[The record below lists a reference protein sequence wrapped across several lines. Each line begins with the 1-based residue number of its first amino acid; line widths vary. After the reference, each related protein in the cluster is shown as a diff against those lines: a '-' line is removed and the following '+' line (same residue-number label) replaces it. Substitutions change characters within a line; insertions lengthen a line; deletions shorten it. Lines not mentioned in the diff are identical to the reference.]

1 VRRALVLVALASACL
16 AGQLQAAVDP
26 RLATRLDAAT
36 AGEVQKLVD
45 DASAHGLP
53 TAPLVSKALEGAAKH
68 ASPERIVAAVRAQ
81 SAAMGEARAAL
92 GDTSSASEIVAGAGA
107 LMAGV
112 PRDSLTRLRVLR
124 PHQPL
129 VVPLVVMADLV
140 TRSVPAGAAAQAVLI
155 ASRARVRDSDLLDLR
170 KRIENDIAG
179 GALPAEAA
187 IVRTRDLRPPAA
199 QDPRTGRTN
208 GGPP

>member
-1 VRRALVLVALASACL
+1 MMRVMGSVGVTCVLLASVAW
-16 AGQLQAAVDP
+16 AADP
-26 RLATRLDAAT
+26 RLVARLGPAT
-36 AGEVQKLVD
+36 ADEVQKVVD
-45 DASAHGLP
+45 DAAAQGLP
-53 TAPLVSKALEGAAKH
+53 AAPLVSKALEGSAKH
-68 ASPERIVAAVRAQ
+68 AAPERIVAAVRAQ
-81 SAAMGEARAAL
+81 AVAMGESRAAL
-92 GDTSSASEIVAGAGA
+92 GDSSSEAEIVAGAGA
-107 LMAGV
+107 LLAGV
-112 PRDSLTRLRVLR
+112 PRDSLARLRVLR

-187 IVRTRDLRPPAA
+187 IVRSRDLRPPTA
-199 QDPRTGRTN
+199 QNPHTGHTN
-208 GGPP
+208 GDLP